1 MPTKYLRASLLL
13 WLAVLWLA
21 FPLAGC
27 PAPQPGVDAATPL
40 VDDAGTDAASEP
52 DAFVPDPFPAECENL
67 NPLHCLAPWPSSRYL
82 VEDATT
88 RTGYRIDIPQAAVPP
103 NRRGI
108 KADPTQWNILDGFSP
123 ATSMMTVFRGPLD
136 TSTLADERHIEDSLL
151 PGSSTI
157 VLEIPETGDPVRIAH
172 YAEVDTWPQVDQAL
186 LPFYVRPASRLR
198 PRTRYVVAI
207 RGLETAAGAP
217 LEPSPYFRALRDD
230 MPLAEAEDLESRRA
244 HFEELFMILEGAG
257 VARASLIEAWDFRTA
272 SDELITEDLVTIRDE
287 AIRQNDQPG
296 NCRITVTEVQEAPAT
311 NVYRRLYGTI
321 RVPLFI
327 NGTEPGGSTVASVDL
342 ARIHRDAMGRP
353 TQNDEIP
360 FAEVPFIATIPASV
374 QARVAGGGA
383 PARLLT
389 YGHGLF
395 GSRDEIES
403 GWFRDTVEELE
414 MVGIAVDW
422 WGMSSDDVVR
432 VTRALSEFSTFSATP
447 ERLDQGLTNFVIL
460 THSFINA
467 GLDRCE
473 IVGTA
478 TVPEP
483 LHIAPNAGGDPVLS
497 YDPAQRYYYG
507 NSQGGIMGLALAG
520 ISTDIVR
527 FVSGVGGMGYGTMIP
542 RSTNWQVYGT
552 IMENSYRRQVDRA
565 LLMTMAQSQ
574 WDFGEPAGFAQFIQG
589 ETLPCSL
596 GDTYCP
602 GGRTPEHHVLM
613 MIGQD
618 DAQVANITAD
628 TAARTMG
635 IPLLLPSPYMPY
647 GLESTM
653 GGAGV
658 LDALAI
664 FAIPG
669 TPVLPLGT
677 RDPIMDNPAHE
688 GVRRSAAGHRMMDGF
703 WQPDG
708 VITQTCEGV
717 CDPD

>member
-1 MPTKYLRASLLL
+1 MSSA
-13 WLAVLWLA
+13 
-21 FPLAGC
+21 
-27 PAPQPGVDAATPL
+27 
-40 VDDAGTDAASEP
+40 DDAGADAPSDP
-52 DAFVPDPFPAECENL
+52 DAFVPDPFPPECENI
-67 NPLHCLAPWPSSRYL
+67 NALHCLAPWPSSRYL
-82 VEDATT
+82 VDDPST
-88 RTGYRIDIPQAAVPP
+88 RTGVRIDIPMAAIPP

-108 KADPTQWNILDGFSP
+108 QADPRQWNILDGFSP

-136 TSTLADERHIEDSLL
+136 TSVLADERHIEDSLL
-151 PGSSTI
+151 ATARTV
-157 VLEIPETGDPVRIAH
+157 VLEIPETGEPVRIAH
-172 YAEVDTWPQVDQAL
+172 FAEVDTWPQVNQEL
-186 LPFYVRPASRLR
+186 LPFYIRPAARLR
-198 PRTRYVVAI
+198 PGTRYVVAI
-207 RGLETAAGAP
+207 RDLETAAGEPVAP
-217 LEPSPYFRALRDD
+217 SDYFRALRDD
-230 MPLAEAEDLESRRA
+230 MPLPDAEDLEGRRA
-244 HFEELFMILEGAG
+244 HFEEIFTLLEGVG
-257 VARASLIEAWDFRTA
+257 FARASLLEAWDFTTA
-272 SDELITEDLVTIRDE
+272 SDELITQDLVTIRDE
-287 AIRQNDQPG
+287 AIRQNDMDG
-296 NCRITVTEVQEAPAT
+296 NCRITVTEVQEAPDA
-311 NVYRRLYGTI
+311 NVYRRLYGTV

-327 NGTEPGGSTVASVDL
+327 NGTEPGGSTLASVDL

-395 GSRDEIES
+395 GSRDETES
-403 GWFRDTVEELE
+403 GWFRDTIEELE

-422 WGMSSDDVVR
+422 WGMSDDDVVR

-460 THSFINA
+460 THSFINV

-473 IVGTA
+473 VVGTTA
-478 TVPEP
+478 VPRP
-483 LHIAPNAGGDPVLS
+483 LHIAPTAGGEPVLS
-497 YDPAQRYYYG
+497 YDPDERYYYG
-507 NSQGGIMGLALAG
+507 NSQSGIMGRALAG

-527 FVSGVGGMGYGTMIP
+527 FATGVGSMSYSTMIP

-574 WDFGEPAGFAQFIQG
+574 WDFGEPAGFAPFIRG

-596 GDTYCP
+596 GETYCP

-635 IPLLLPSPYMPY
+635 IPVLVPSPYMPY
-647 GLESTM
+647 GMETTPGSVDGTD
-653 GGAGV
+653 V

-669 TPVLPLGT
+669 TPMLPIGT
-677 RDPIMDNPAHE
+677 RDPIADNGAHE
-688 GVRRSAAGHRMMDGF
+688 GVRRSAAGHRMMDRF
-703 WQPDG
+703 WHPDG
-708 VITQTCEGV
+708 RIEQTCDGV